1 MRRWHVALA
10 NEFSAREIVDSGIL
24 AEELG
29 FAAFWLTDIRQLR
42 DCWTLLGAI
51 AARTRVISLATGVN
65 DPYSRHPL
73 LLAESAATLDEL
85 APGRVIVG
93 IGAGTVESLALMGSK
108 RDRPVETI
116 EAGIRTIRGLTKG
129 EACSIRAP
137 GFTVENARVPFAKP
151 PGVRIA
157 LASHSPRIYAL
168 AGKLADIAILANYTH
183 PAAISWA
190 RERVSAG
197 IQRRPDYLDP
207 VSYVLRADLCISERG
222 DEARD
227 YMYTRLRQ
235 SLMSAAYGETFL
247 TPLGLADIAKRRS
260 QVTDADVAHVAS
272 RVLIAGDGMHAA
284 EQLERLGA
292 MNDIGEICC
301 RIFPAPGQTPQAA
314 LRGFAR
320 ARPN

>member
-1 MRRWHVALA
+1 MKKWHVALA
-10 NEFSAREIVDSGIL
+10 NEFSARDIVASGVL

-29 FAAFWLTDIRQLR
+29 FSAFWLTDIRQSR

-51 AARTRVISLATGVN
+51 AESTRAISLATGVN

-116 EAGIRTIRGLTKG
+116 EACVRAVRSLTKG
-129 EACSIRAP
+129 EGCSIRAP
-137 GFTVENARVPFAKP
+137 GFTVEKARIRFAKP

-157 LASHSPRIYAL
+157 MASHSPRIYGL
-168 AGKLADIAILANYTH
+168 AGKLADIAVLANYTH

-197 IQRRPDYLDP
+197 IQQRPDYLGP
-207 VSYVLRADLCISERG
+207 VSYVLRTDLCISEQG
-222 DEARD
+222 KEARD
-227 YMYTRLRQ
+227 YMCTRLRQ

-260 QVTDADVAHVAS
+260 QITDDDVAQVAG
-272 RVLIAGDGMHAA
+272 RVLIAGDHIHAA
-284 EQLERLGA
+284 DQLKLLDA
-292 MNDIGEICC
+292 MDDVGEICC

-314 LRGFAR
+314 LRAFAR
-320 ARPN
+320 AWPS